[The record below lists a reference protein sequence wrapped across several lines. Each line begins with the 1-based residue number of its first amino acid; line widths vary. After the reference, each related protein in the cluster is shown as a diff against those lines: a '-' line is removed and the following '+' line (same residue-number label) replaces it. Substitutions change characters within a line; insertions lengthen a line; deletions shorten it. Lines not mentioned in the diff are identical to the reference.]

1 MEFIDR
7 EIILQEKYNSLSEKE
22 KNSFYLQIFD
32 ENFQHGGY
40 EDCQIFLDFLK
51 LDKRLIITPRVQYW
65 HEEGATRFS
74 EQEIGTQNI
83 AEKHNLEYFLKKNNF
98 NPHQNILDFLVDERI
113 NY

>member
-1 MEFIDR
+1 M
-7 EIILQEKYNSLSEKE
+7 
-22 KNSFYLQIFD
+22 
-32 ENFQHGGY
+32 
-40 EDCQIFLDFLK
+40 
-51 LDKRLIITPRVQYW
+51 QYW

-98 NPHQNILDFLVDERI
+98 NPHQNILEFLVDERI